1 MSQENVRLIR
11 SAIDEF
17 NETRRFG
24 PAFEACVHPKVSF
37 QDEIG
42 AYESRDE
49 VRDFLEGFADAI
61 GGLRVD
67 VQETRDLG
75 DTVLVVVRQ
84 SGQGSASTAFVE
96 QPFTWVLRFE
106 DGRCVRWRIWADH
119 EKALEDAGL
128 EE

>member
-1 MSQENVRLIR
+1 LR

-42 AYESRDE
+42 ACETRDE
-49 VRDFLEGFADAI
+49 VRDYLEGFADAI
-61 GGLRVD
+61 GGLRVE
-67 VQETRDLG
+67 VEETRDLG
-75 DTVLVVVRQ
+75 DTVLSVVRQ
-84 SGQGSASTAFVE
+84 SGRGSASSAFVE

-119 EKALEDAGL
+119 ERALEDAGL
-128 EE
+128 SE